1 MKPLLAPLSTYRLQF
16 NRNFTFSQAAELVP
30 YLAELGISHCYA
42 SPYLRA
48 RPGSMHGYDMVDH
61 HQLNPEI
68 GTLEEYDKFVAALHQ
83 HGMGQI
89 LDIVPNHMGIMGSD
103 NAWWLDVLENG
114 ETSAY
119 ADFFDIDWYPLK
131 EELQGKVLVPVLGD
145 QYGTILDRAELRLT
159 FDKEKGEFSI
169 HYFRH
174 RFPVN
179 PREYPRI
186 LSYGLEA
193 LLSRLD
199 AASGDLLELQ
209 SLISAFN
216 HLPGREETAAEKRSE
231 RLRDKEIHKRR
242 LAELCA
248 RSGAITHFLVQAVER
263 INGNAGDPASFDP
276 LHELIKAQAYRL
288 AYWRVAADDINYRRF
303 FDVNDLAALRQE
315 NENVFNQSH
324 EFVLQLLREG
334 KINGLRIDH
343 PDGLYN
349 PQQYFERLQ
358 CDGDSSVGED
368 RGAKRHYIVA
378 EKILASEEKLP
389 ADWPIHGTTGYTFS
403 NLVNG
408 LFVDS
413 AAERKMDQIYRL
425 FTGEHTDF
433 KELVYECKKL
443 VMDRS
448 LNSELNVMANHLSRI
463 ALADRHTCDFTLKSL
478 RDALSEIVACFP
490 VYRTYVTEQHVSASD
505 RAYINEAV
513 SCAKAKSTAAE
524 SSVYDF
530 IGEIL
535 LTSRLEGRP
544 QFYQRS
550 VKHFAMRFQQYTSAL
565 MAKGLED
572 TSFYRYN
579 RLISLNEVG
588 GDPLLFGITPEEFHR
603 KMEHL
608 ERVWPNEMVA
618 TSTHDSKRSEDVR
631 ARINVLSEMPLAW
644 HRHVRDWRKLNRDKK
659 TLCGEIQAP
668 TANDEY
674 LFYQTLIGVWPFG
687 TGNKGPDEDFI
698 KRICDFMRKATRE
711 AKENTNWANPNQD
724 YELAVS
730 RFVKPVLESK
740 EFRDSFLP
748 FQRKTAYFGMLN
760 SLSQTLIKLTAPG
773 VPDFYQGNELWEF
786 SLVDPDNRRPVDY
799 RARHQG
805 LQLLKTRFESSRQ
818 LTAQRARE
826 LAQNMEDGQ
835 IKLYTLWKM
844 LGLRNQRP
852 ELFREGEYIP
862 LRVTGE
868 KANHVLAF
876 ARKAAD
882 KVSITAVPRL
892 CAELLGG
899 KLNIFGSREI
909 WGDTRIELLPAVETR
924 FENLFTGELIEPE
937 RHGNTETV
945 PLTRLFANFPGAL
958 LISALSLRGLTLP
971 KDIYEIS
978 SKQHREALRHPAM
991 ESGASAAGC

>member
-1 MKPLLAPLSTYRLQF
+1 MKSPLVPLSTYRLQF
-16 NRNFTFSQAAELVP
+16 NRNFKFVQAAELVP

-48 RPGSMHGYDMVDH
+48 RPGSMHGYDIVDH

-89 LDIVPNHMGIMGSD
+89 LDIVPNHMGIMGCD

-119 ADFFDIDWYPLK
+119 AEFFDIDWYPLK
-131 EELQGKVLVPVLGD
+131 DELQGKVLVPVLGD
-145 QYGTILDRAELRLT
+145 QYGIILDRGELRLT
-159 FDKEKGEFSI
+159 FNKEKGEFSL
-169 HYFRH
+169 HYFKN

-186 LSYGLEA
+186 LSYRLEA
-193 LLSRLD
+193 LQPRLG
-199 AASGDLLELQ
+199 AGNEDLLELQ

-216 HLPGREETAAEKRSE
+216 HLPGREETDPEKRAE

-242 LAELCA
+242 LAALCA
-248 RSGAITHFLVQAVER
+248 RSSEIGQFLVQVVER
-263 INGNAGDPASFDP
+263 INGNAGDPASFDA
-276 LHELIKAQAYRL
+276 LHELIKTQAYRL
-288 AYWRVAADDINYRRF
+288 AFWRVAADDINYRRF

-315 NENVFNQSH
+315 NENVFKQTH
-324 EFVLQLLREG
+324 EFVLELLRKG
-334 KINGLRIDH
+334 KIDGLRIDH

-349 PQQYFERLQ
+349 PQQYFKRLQ
-358 CDGDSSVGED
+358 CGGDSSADEGCSA
-368 RGAKRHYIVA
+368 RRYYIVA
-378 EKILASEEKLP
+378 EKILTSEEEL
-389 ADWPIHGTTGYTFS
+389 AEDWPIHGTTGYNFS

-425 FTGEHTDF
+425 FIGEHTDF

-478 RDALSEIVACFP
+478 RDALTEIVACFP
-490 VYRTYVTEQHVSASD
+490 VYRTYVTEQHVSPSD
-505 RAYINEAV
+505 HAYINEAV

-535 LTSRLEGRP
+535 LTGRLEGRP

-588 GDPLLFGITPEEFHR
+588 GDPLRFGITPEEFHR
-603 KMEHL
+603 KMEHVAQL
-608 ERVWPNEMVA
+608 WPNEMVT

-644 HRHVRDWRKLNRDKK
+644 HRHVRGWRRLNRDKK
-659 TLCGEIQAP
+659 ALCGGIEAP

-674 LFYQTLIGVWPFG
+674 LFYQTLIGAWPFG
-687 TGNKGPDEDFI
+687 LDNKGPGENFVE
-698 KRICDFMRKATRE
+698 RICDFMRKAIRE

-730 RFVKPVLESK
+730 RFVKSVLESK
-740 EFRDSFLP
+740 EFRASFLP
-748 FQRKTAYFGMLN
+748 FQSKTAYFGMLN

-773 VPDFYQGNELWEF
+773 VPDIYQSNELWEF

-799 RARHQG
+799 KARHRT
-805 LQLLKTRFESSRQ
+805 LQLLKTTFESSHQPTGRK
-818 LTAQRARE
+818 ARE

-835 IKLYTLWKM
+835 IKLYALWKM

-868 KANHVLAF
+868 KAKHVLAF

-882 KVSITAVPRL
+882 KMLITAVPRL

-899 KLNIFGSREI
+899 KLSMLGNRGT
-909 WGDTRIELLPAVETR
+909 WGDTRIELLPTLETR
-924 FENLFTGELIEPE
+924 FKNLFAGELVESE
-937 RHGNTETV
+937 RHGNTQSV

-958 LISALSLRGLTLP
+958 LIPEFNG
-971 KDIYEIS
+971 
-978 SKQHREALRHPAM
+978 
-991 ESGASAAGC
+991 

>member
-1 MKPLLAPLSTYRLQF
+1 MKPPLIPLSTYRLQF
-16 NRNFTFSQAAELVP
+16 SRNFTFLQAAELVP

-48 RPGSMHGYDMVDH
+48 RPGSMHGYDIVDH

-68 GTLEEYDKFVAALHQ
+68 GTLEEYDKFVAALHE

-89 LDIVPNHMGIMGSD
+89 LDVVPNHMGIMGSD

-114 ETSAY
+114 EASAY
-119 ADFFDIDWYPLK
+119 AEFFDIDWYPLK
-131 EELQGKVLVPVLGD
+131 DELQGKVLVPVLGD

-159 FDKEKGEFSI
+159 FDKEKGEFSL
-169 HYFRH
+169 HYYKH

-186 LSYGLEA
+186 LGFGLEA
-193 LLSRLD
+193 LQQRL
-199 AASGDLLELQ
+199 GPENEDLLELQ

-216 HLPGREETAAEKRSE
+216 HLPGREETVPEKRAE

-242 LAELCA
+242 LAALCA
-248 RSGAITHFLVQAVER
+248 RSSETKQFLEQVLQR
-263 INGNAGDPASFDP
+263 INGNAGDSASFDA
-276 LHELIKAQAYRL
+276 LHELIKTQAYRL

-315 NENVFNQSH
+315 NENVFNQTH

-334 KINGLRIDH
+334 KIDGLRIDH

-349 PQQYFERLQ
+349 PQQYFKRLQ
-358 CDGDSSVGED
+358 CSGDSSGGED
-368 RGAKRHYIVA
+368 CGAIRHYIVA
-378 EKILASEEKLP
+378 EKILTSEENIP
-389 ADWPIHGTTGYTFS
+389 EDWPIYGTTGYNFS
-403 NLVNG
+403 NLVNS
-408 LFVDS
+408 LFVDPAS
-413 AAERKMDQIYRL
+413 ERKMDRIYRL
-425 FTGEHTDF
+425 FIGEHTDF

-463 ALADRHTCDFTLKSL
+463 ALADRHTCDFTVKSL
-478 RDALSEIVACFP
+478 RDALTEIVACFP
-490 VYRTYVTEQHVSASD
+490 VYRTYVTEQHISASD
-505 RAYINEAV
+505 RAYINQAV

-544 QFYQRS
+544 QYYQRS
-550 VKHFAMRFQQYTSAL
+550 VNHFAMRFQQYTSAL

-588 GDPLLFGITPEEFHR
+588 GDPLRFGITPEEFHR
-603 KMEHL
+603 KMEQAL
-608 ERVWPNEMVA
+608 QIWPNEMLA

-631 ARINVLSEMPLAW
+631 ARIDVLSEMPLAW
-644 HRHVRDWRKLNRDKK
+644 HRHVRNWRKLNRDKK
-659 TLCGEIQAP
+659 SSCCEIEAP
-668 TANDEY
+668 TLNDEY
-674 LFYQTLIGVWPFG
+674 LFYQTLVGAWPFG
-687 TGNKGPDEDFI
+687 SGDKDPTERFI
-698 KRICDFMRKATRE
+698 GRISDFMHKAIRE

-724 YELAVS
+724 YESAVL
-730 RFVKPVLESK
+730 RFVKSVLESQ

-748 FQRKTAYFGMLN
+748 FQRKVAYFGMLN

-773 VPDFYQGNELWEF
+773 VPDIYQGNELWEF

-799 RARHQG
+799 KARRRTLQVLKNAFDSTHQSIVP
-805 LQLLKTRFESSRQ
+805 K
-818 LTAQRARE
+818 ARE
-826 LAQNMEDGQ
+826 LAQNMEDGR
-835 IKLYTLWKM
+835 IKLYTLWRV
-844 LGLRNQRP
+844 LDRRNQRP

-868 KANHVLAF
+868 KAKYVLAF

-882 KVSITAVPRL
+882 RMLISAVPRL

-899 KLNIFGSREI
+899 KLNLLGNRDI
-909 WGDTRIELLPAVETR
+909 WRDTRIELLPTLETR
-924 FENLFTGELIEPE
+924 FENLFTGELVESE
-937 RHGNTETV
+937 RHGNTASI
-945 PLTRLFANFPGAL
+945 PLTRLYANFPVAL
-958 LISALSLRGLTLP
+958 LISELNG
-971 KDIYEIS
+971 
-978 SKQHREALRHPAM
+978 
-991 ESGASAAGC
+991 

>member
-1 MKPLLAPLSTYRLQF
+1 MKPPLIPLSTYRLQF
-16 NRNFTFSQAAELVP
+16 NRNFTFLQASELVP
-30 YLAELGISHCYA
+30 YLAELGISYCYA

-48 RPGSMHGYDMVDH
+48 RPGSMHGYDIVDH
-61 HQLNPEI
+61 HQINPEI

-103 NAWWLDVLENG
+103 NEWWLDVLENG
-114 ETSAY
+114 EASAY
-119 ADFFDIDWYPLK
+119 AEFFDIDWYPLK
-131 EELQGKVLVPVLGD
+131 DELQGKVLVPVLGD
-145 QYGTILDRAELRLT
+145 QYGIILDRAEMRLT
-159 FDKEKGEFSI
+159 FDKEKGEFSL
-169 HYFRH
+169 HYFKH

-186 LSYGLEA
+186 LNYGLEA
-193 LLSRLD
+193 LQQRLG
-199 AASGDLLELQ
+199 AENEDLLELQ

-216 HLPGREETAAEKRSE
+216 HLPGREEAAPQKRAE

-242 LAELCA
+242 LAALCA
-248 RSGAITHFLVQAVER
+248 RSTEIAQFLVQAVER
-263 INGNAGDPASFDP
+263 INGNAGDPASFDA

-288 AYWRVAADDINYRRF
+288 AFWRVAADDINYRRF

-315 NENVFNQSH
+315 NENVFKQTH
-324 EFVLQLLREG
+324 EFVLGLLREG
-334 KINGLRIDH
+334 KIDGLRIDH

-358 CDGDSSVGED
+358 CSGDSSAGEGCSAS
-368 RGAKRHYIVA
+368 RYYIVA
-378 EKILASEEKLP
+378 EKILTSDEKLA
-389 ADWPIHGTTGYTFS
+389 ADWPIHGTTGYNFS
-403 NLVNG
+403 NLVNR
-408 LFVDS
+408 LFVDPT
-413 AAERKMDQIYRL
+413 AERKMDQIYRL
-425 FTGEHTDF
+425 FIGEHTDF
-433 KELVYECKKL
+433 KELVYQCKKL

-490 VYRTYVTEQHVSASD
+490 VYRTYVTEQHVSSSD

-513 SCAKAKSTAAE
+513 SCAKAKSKAAE

-535 LTSRLEGRP
+535 LTSHLEGRP
-544 QFYQRS
+544 HFYQRS

-603 KMEHL
+603 KMEH
-608 ERVWPNEMVA
+608 VAQTWPKEMVA
-618 TSTHDSKRSEDVR
+618 TCTHDSKRSEDVR

-644 HRHVRDWRKLNRDKK
+644 HRHVRDWRKLNRGKK
-659 TLCGEIQAP
+659 TLCGGIEAP

-674 LFYQTLIGVWPFG
+674 LLYQTLIGAWPFG
-687 TGNKGPDEDFI
+687 LDNRGADDNFVE
-698 KRICDFMRKATRE
+698 RICEFMRKAIRE
-711 AKENTNWANPNQD
+711 AKENTNWANPNRD

-730 RFVKPVLESK
+730 RFVKSVLESK

-773 VPDFYQGNELWEF
+773 VPDIYQGNELWEL

-799 RARHQG
+799 KARHRT
-805 LQLLKTRFESSRQ
+805 LQLLKNRFESNRQ

-826 LAQNMEDGQ
+826 LAENMEDGQ
-835 IKLYTLWKM
+835 IKLYTLWKI

-852 ELFREGEYIP
+852 ELFRESEYIP
-862 LRVTGE
+862 LPVTGE
-868 KANHVLAF
+868 KAQHVLAF
-876 ARKAAD
+876 ARKKAD
-882 KVSITAVPRL
+882 KVLITAVPRL

-899 KLNIFGSREI
+899 KLNMLGSRDI

-924 FENLFTGELIEPE
+924 FENLFTGELVKSE
-937 RHGNTETV
+937 RHGNTESI
-945 PLTRLFANFPGAL
+945 PLTRLFASFPAAL
-958 LISALSLRGLTLP
+958 LIPIHVAAANPYYATPKSFRLPHWTL
-971 KDIYEIS
+971 E
-978 SKQHREALRHPAM
+978 
-991 ESGASAAGC
+991 